1 MNTKPYSHAVVLYT
15 TSVDAYFATAL
26 VRRILHQKYLLPDSC
41 IDARSYSFIDAGRLN
56 NTYVPKDSVLFLVG
70 VRISVR
76 ESDRIL
82 SLARKVGFENT
93 LWFDN
98 SNDSV
103 YNPHKV
109 VKQIPGAR
117 ETGSLASSIF
127 NYFKDDED
135 MQWDECEN
143 LMNIMELHEE
153 YTNPVCTKRKALSF
167 RYGIMIRNYDSIFG
181 YDKPNVWDR
190 AISDSAVANEIL
202 QDGYR
207 IDKYVDLEELDSRKH
222 AMKFARIGILGTD
235 GVKQLDAAIMNRV
248 TGGIHAFDGM
258 YKKCDICIK
267 YYHNGSKYMYELFS
281 KDASAGC
288 NIIAKSMGGHGGTAT
303 IGVNQY
309 GTFVREDNIMA
320 KVRPLFRINGPI
332 KDLWPDIPLK
342 EIDGDLPDSE
352 ITRELGRRDANE
364 KRLATVGAPDSD
376 DDE

>member
-117 ETGSLASSIF
+117 ESGSLAKSVLNF
-127 NYFKDDED
+127 FKDDED
-135 MQWDECEN
+135 VQWD
-143 LMNIMELHEE
+143 
-153 YTNPVCTKRKALSF
+153 
-167 RYGIMIRNYDSIFG
+167 
-181 YDKPNVWDR
+181 
-190 AISDSAVANEIL
+190 
-202 QDGYR
+202 
-207 IDKYVDLEELDSRKH
+207 
-222 AMKFARIGILGTD
+222 
-235 GVKQLDAAIMNRV
+235 VK
-248 TGGIHAFDGM
+248 T
-258 YKKCDICIK
+258 
-267 YYHNGSKYMYELFS
+267 S
-281 KDASAGC
+281 
-288 NIIAKSMGGHGGTAT
+288 
-303 IGVNQY
+303 
-309 GTFVREDNIMA
+309 
-320 KVRPLFRINGPI
+320 
-332 KDLWPDIPLK
+332 
-342 EIDGDLPDSE
+342 
-352 ITRELGRRDANE
+352 
-364 KRLATVGAPDSD
+364 
-376 DDE
+376 